1 MPGIEKSGNS
11 THDAAVLASE
21 KTLQAALAAAS
32 TQLAVNNAYTAYWAT
47 ARDSANTNGLTAQA
61 AYYENARRQLA
72 AYGSG
77 TPHA

>member
-32 TQLAVNNAYTAYWAT
+32 T
-47 ARDSANTNGLTAQA
+47 RDSANTNGLTAQA